1 MCIVACA
8 RTKKDEWEGSGC
20 KFSLLQKLFFQ
31 CCMHNIFL
39 GGIFTK
45 GASRPRMISFN
56 LCGHGYCRGSQGMTP
71 WMVNAVNFSEG
82 RINRKTKPHLQTFPN
97 EVKTQSCGLRRQ
109 QTLGAGS
116 LTRMDPHP
124 PVHVYMLPLEPK
136 KIAAFV
142 QKKKKKSKM
151 DHLGSNQLKETGDTC
166 CQAAQRDCLSPS
178 EDSGSVGTCVES
190 THALILHSM
199 WLHTEKKVDNQ
210 SHVRITAN

>member
-1 MCIVACA
+1 MCIAACVH
-8 RTKKDEWEGSGC
+8 KKDGWEGGGC

-45 GASRPRMISFN
+45 RASGPRVISFI

-97 EVKTQSCGLRRQ
+97 EVKTQSRGLRRRRAADV
-109 QTLGAGS
+109 GAGS
-116 LTRMDPHP
+116 QTRTDPHP
-124 PVHVYMLPLEPK
+124 TVHVYMLPME
-136 KIAAFV
+136 
-142 QKKKKKSKM
+142 QTKKKCSFCARKRNSKM
-151 DHLGSNQLKETGDTC
+151 DHPGSNQLKETGDIC

-190 THALILHSM
+190 TQALILRSM
-199 WLHTEKKVDNQ
+199 WLRAEKKK
-210 SHVRITAN
+210 R